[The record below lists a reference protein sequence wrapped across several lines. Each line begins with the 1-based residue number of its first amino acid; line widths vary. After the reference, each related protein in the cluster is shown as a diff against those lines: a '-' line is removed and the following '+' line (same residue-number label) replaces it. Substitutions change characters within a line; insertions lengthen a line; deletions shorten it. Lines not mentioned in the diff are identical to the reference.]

1 MTDNIG
7 TNAGVLW
14 QFLQQNGPATMTKL
28 AEACALDSKTL
39 QRAIGLRAR
48 EDKIDFISRGRSELI
63 TLK

>member
-7 TNAGVLW
+7 TTAGVLW
-14 QFLQQNGPATMTKL
+14 QFLQQNGPSTMAKI

-39 QRAIGLRAR
+39 QRAIGWLAR
-48 EDKIDFISRGRSELI
+48 EDKIDFVSRGRSELI